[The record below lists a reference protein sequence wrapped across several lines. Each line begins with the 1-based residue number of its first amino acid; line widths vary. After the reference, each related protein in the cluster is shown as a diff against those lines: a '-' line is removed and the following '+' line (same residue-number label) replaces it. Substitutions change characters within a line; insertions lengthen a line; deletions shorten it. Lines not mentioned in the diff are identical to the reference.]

1 MDPLW
6 NATLVAGFDDKN
18 EPFLSYADLLGVTY
32 TAPALATGFGSYLAI
47 PLLRKVVDKEGD
59 EKQVT
64 EEQAR
69 AIIDECMKVLFYRDA
84 RSLDKYTVATITRA
98 GIRFDKDVRC
108 ENMNWRF
115 AAGIRGY
122 GNQKE

>member
-1 MDPLW
+1 
-6 NATLVAGFDDKN
+6 
-18 EPFLSYADLLGVTY
+18 
-32 TAPALATGFGSYLAI
+32 
-47 PLLRKVVDKEGD
+47 
-59 EKQVT
+59 
-64 EEQAR
+64 
-69 AIIDECMKVLFYRDA
+69 MKVLFYRDA